1 MDGQMDG
8 RPCPPRREGQE
19 ATEQSGSGP
28 RRRSHGSV
36 RESLF
41 FPVLERNEQQRLDA
55 LSRSSP
61 ERSLQHDVRPKRWT
75 WGGDYENDLRCDVS
89 PSSTSSESNHVS
101 PSPHRP
107 SASGPPSDAE
117 NGKSRVE
124 SPAATPK
131 APAMETSGA
140 EKASAS
146 LLRSSSARR
155 PDSPATPSRRSSPR
169 PLSQSLGTPRRSR
182 RQSPCATGPHPS
194 SPLKNGPSWP
204 SADLS
209 RKPAGE
215 EKEVKGHG
223 SSERKASKAET
234 TERKMPKSVSRERAM
249 GAERSADASPVTP
262 TGKPVAG
269 TTDAEEASR
278 LLAERRR
285 QARQQKEQEERQ
297 RREQEEEER
306 LRVEE
311 EQRRLREERARLEE
325 EARQKEEQR
334 QREEL
339 ERRRVEEEERRL
351 KERRWRE
358 LQAQLEREKEEM
370 DFRAQKE
377 AERQQQEREML
388 KLQEDEER
396 LQRKKRIE
404 EIMRRTRKTGAEGK
418 KDAVWAEP
426 ASAVSHVQSFS
437 SPLLGLPGI
446 GQVNT
451 VVNIQVSGPG
461 LEQLPPSFGLGLL
474 GVQSRGADE
483 LADEVQAMD
492 VSPVSK
498 DELTSNLPDNEL
510 QKSSTSNACALE
522 DLLDITSQVSCP
534 ALSAGEP
541 LGDCNKNLIEDFYPS
556 AEAQLIQSFISS
568 PDERNL
574 Q

>member
-1 MDGQMDG
+1 MSTKLCHSFTFLQMLVCVSTQ
-8 RPCPPRREGQE
+8 R
-19 ATEQSGSGP
+19 
-28 RRRSHGSV
+28 
-36 RESLF
+36 
-41 FPVLERNEQQRLDA
+41 FPVKK
-55 LSRSSP
+55 LSCLS
-61 ERSLQHDVRPKRWT
+61 
-75 WGGDYENDLRCDVS
+75 NVS
-89 PSSTSSESNHVS
+89 FVSVSFVVS

-306 LRVEE
+306 CVRVCACVCARVCHTHVVMMFSSPRLRVEE

-418 KDAVWAEP
+418 VRIGSRQLRLSPHISYIFTLCLKRTGCVFWP
-426 ASAVSHVQSFS
+426 HVYTHAHTRAHTPCFHS
-437 SPLLGLPGI
+437 S
-446 GQVNT
+446 
-451 VVNIQVSGPG
+451 
-461 LEQLPPSFGLGLL
+461 
-474 GVQSRGADE
+474 
-483 LADEVQAMD
+483 D
-492 VSPVSK
+492 VM
-498 DELTSNLPDNEL
+498 
-510 QKSSTSNACALE
+510 C
-522 DLLDITSQVSCP
+522 C
-534 ALSAGEP
+534 
-541 LGDCNKNLIEDFYPS
+541 C
-556 AEAQLIQSFISS
+556 
-568 PDERNL
+568 
-574 Q
+574 

>member
-131 APAMETSGA
+131 APALTSHCC
-140 EKASAS
+140 
-146 LLRSSSARR
+146 SSAL
-155 PDSPATPSRRSSPR
+155 DCDVHPALAEWQCAAVQVGKSMYRWVFGAIT
-169 PLSQSLGTPRRSR
+169 GFGRRSR

-306 LRVEE
+306 CVRVCACVCARVCHTHVVMMFSSPRLRVEE

-396 LQRKKRIE
+396 LQRKKVLRF
-404 EIMRRTRKTGAEGK
+404 
-418 KDAVWAEP
+418 
-426 ASAVSHVQSFS
+426 H
-437 SPLLGLPGI
+437 
-446 GQVNT
+446 
-451 VVNIQVSGPG
+451 
-461 LEQLPPSFGLGLL
+461 
-474 GVQSRGADE
+474 
-483 LADEVQAMD
+483 
-492 VSPVSK
+492 
-498 DELTSNLPDNEL
+498 
-510 QKSSTSNACALE
+510 ST
-522 DLLDITSQVSCP
+522 T
-534 ALSAGEP
+534 
-541 LGDCNKNLIEDFYPS
+541 
-556 AEAQLIQSFISS
+556 
-568 PDERNL
+568 
-574 Q
+574 